1 MWAGALTN
9 FEIFIYGAVLMAF
22 FGVSFA
28 QAVVI
33 IVVGNLSYLLVGL
46 TSLQGPDAGTTTFI
60 VNRAPF
66 GQNGN
71 RLVALFNW
79 LTQVGFE
86 AEGLALVVLA
96 GIALT
101 AKAGFHAGTTWKIL
115 LIVAA
120 AGIQLVLPLFG
131 HGTIL
136 RTLRWLA
143 APFAALFVVLAVLT
157 LGKLDV
163 HSVHHGAGWASWMAA
178 LAFII
183 VTSGLGWTENGNDY
197 SRYVPR
203 QADKRAIVGW
213 VFAGTFI
220 PSVLL
225 MFLGAAVG
233 TYVPSEGGNPITT
246 LPHVFSGW
254 FLVPFLVVAVMQL
267 FAINSLDL
275 YSSGVTLQA
284 LGLRLK
290 RWQAVLVDTVVAGG
304 LTAYAIFSSSFNTLL
319 SDFVAC
325 VIVWIAP
332 WTAIFLVDWVLRRY
346 RYVPGDLQRTTR
358 GPVLAQRRRALAGR
372 RGPGR
377 RHVRRPHGA
386 EPVLLRGAALLAH
399 RRSRLQRLP
408 RPRGGGAG
416 LPAPGR
422 PQGAAG
428 GRRAGRAP
436 GRPGLTSAEMADEHA
451 DVRALS
457 FGSIAEEYDR
467 YRPGPPPDAVAWVLD
482 GRRGLAVEVGA
493 GTGALTRELVRRVDR
508 VVAVEPDRRM
518 GSVLAARLA
527 GVPVAVGRAEELP
540 LVGGAAEAVVGSSM
554 WHWVEPGAVP
564 ARPPG
569 CCAPAGCWASCGA
582 GPTARRTGWPS

>member
-1 MWAGALTN
+1 MATTEAASRPAPNGTADELFVIEQRGIEYVPESARWSKPRNLFGMWAGALTN
-9 FEIFIYGAVLMAF
+9 FEIFVYGAVLMAF
-22 FGVSFA
+22 FEVSFA

-33 IVVGNLSYLLVGL
+33 IVVGNLSYLLVGV

-86 AEGLALVVLA
+86 AEGIALVVLA

-101 AKAGFHAGTTWKIL
+101 AKAGFHAGTAWKIL

-163 HSVHHGAGWASWMAA
+163 HSVHHGAGWASWMAG

-183 VTSGLGWTENGNDY
+183 IASGLGWTENGNDY

-220 PSVLL
+220 PSVLI
-225 MFLGAAVG
+225 MILGAAVG

-254 FLVPFLVVAVMQL
+254 FLVPFLVVAVLQL

-284 LGLRLK
+284 IGLRLK

-332 WTAIFLVDWVLRRY
+332 WTAIFLVDWALRRY
-346 RYVPGDLQRTTR
+346 RYVPGELQRER
-358 GPVLAQRRRALAGR
+358 GGLYWRNGGVHWPAVVAQVVGMFAALMGLSQSFYEGLLSSHTGGADFSVYLGLGVGGLVYLVLAGR
-372 RGPGR
+372 G
-377 RHVRRPHGA
+377 VRREAVRQG
-386 EPVLLRGAALLAH
+386 ELLA
-399 RRSRLQRLP
+399 P
-408 RPRGGGAG
+408 EG
-416 LPAPGR
+416 
-422 PQGAAG
+422 
-428 GRRAGRAP
+428 
-436 GRPGLTSAEMADEHA
+436 
-451 DVRALS
+451 
-457 FGSIAEEYDR
+457 
-467 YRPGPPPDAVAWVLD
+467 
-482 GRRGLAVEVGA
+482 
-493 GTGALTRELVRRVDR
+493 
-508 VVAVEPDRRM
+508 
-518 GSVLAARLA
+518 
-527 GVPVAVGRAEELP
+527 
-540 LVGGAAEAVVGSSM
+540 
-554 WHWVEPGAVP
+554 
-564 ARPPG
+564 
-569 CCAPAGCWASCGA
+569 
-582 GPTARRTGWPS
+582 